1 MPECFFYFRLCGWD
15 RPPEIDLSERKQCF
29 SILERISPDIII
41 NCAAFTAVDACE
53 TDPSCWKA
61 NRDIPGHLAQWANKM
76 KPFSSMCQPTMC
88 SRGIV
93 RFLRLIMKEFRH
105 VQYPYMENPSRLVSR
120 LLLRK
125 PNAMRFYEP
134 HGCMVATGIIFLRTM
149 LRLTLQNSGK
159 EYKVV
164 DDQWGSPT
172 PALTLA
178 YQIRAVIEE
187 EVTGIFHAS
196 SEGYCTWYTLACE
209 FLDNLN
215 IRHNFIPCEST
226 EFPTMARRPTN
237 SILENSRLKK
247 LGINQFTDW
256 KNELENFSNC
266 FGKSMVQELKVN

>member
-1 MPECFFYFRLCGWD
+1 MVGIDL
-15 RPPEIDLSERKQCF
+15 PEIDLSERKQCF

-61 NRDIPGHLAQWANKM
+61 NRDIPGHLAQWANKNEA
-76 KPFSSMCQPTMC
+76 
-88 SRGIV
+88 
-93 RFLRLIMKEFRH
+93 FLIH
-105 VQYPYMENPSRLVSR
+105 VSTDYVFAGDRPLFEAYHEGVSTCPISIYGKSKQAGEQIITEKTER
-120 LLLRK
+120 YAILRTAWLYGGYGD
-125 PNAMRFYEP
+125 N
-134 HGCMVATGIIFLRTM
+134 FLRTM